1 VHTVRFESNAFTNT
15 YYKASNGS
23 GISLRLPNFFL
34 ICFMAVTAIMT
45 CLMPLL
51 TSFKT
56 QIKKMAFGLDRRP
69 WPDGVQIDLG
79 FMASSVTPGW
89 ISGLQDL
96 LA

>member
-1 VHTVRFESNAFTNT
+1 
-15 YYKASNGS
+15 
-23 GISLRLPNFFL
+23 
-34 ICFMAVTAIMT
+34 
-45 CLMPLL
+45 MPLL